1 MANKKI
7 VGLTDK
13 EVLESREKYGSN
25 VIKEKPP
32 QTFWQQFVEGFGDP
46 MIRILCIIA
55 VIMVVMWAT
64 GNGEWVEPV
73 GTIIAVL
80 LVNFVN
86 AKVGVANDDAYAK
99 LKASQKKETANTIRN
114 GVVTVVEVDDLVV
127 GDVIKLQS
135 GDGILADGVLI
146 DGHLA
151 VDNSAL
157 NGEAEECKKMA
168 CEEGF
173 KIPDTITG
181 DTFVDKH
188 SLFRNVTVVDGE
200 GYMEVQ
206 KVGAETM
213 AGKMAADDDGEEPE
227 TPLKL
232 KLRVL
237 ADQISKVG
245 YIGGILI
252 AVAAL
257 FGYVHTVG
265 GFAEWTSLGFAVC
278 LKQFMQAVSVAISI
292 IVCAVPEGLPL
303 TVALVLMQ
311 NTGKM
316 YKNNVMVRKSI
327 GIETAGSMNILFSDK
342 TGTITKGHLEVVNF
356 FNGAGEIVDTTKTDS
371 ATAIKGNLNIC
382 IGNNTG
388 AMYDSEHR
396 VVGGN
401 MTDRALV
408 SFLGENIYKKVTSDE
423 SCAIIEQQDF
433 NSANKFSQSQV
444 ANGKTYYKGAPEKLL
459 AKAKKYLANDGT
471 VKDINSAVVTAKMDE
486 LAGKAMRVLAFG
498 YSEKPMV
505 RDEINDDLVF
515 IGFVGIRD
523 DVRPE
528 AKAAIEEVQGAG
540 IQVVMITGDRKDT
553 AVAIAK
559 DASLITSE
567 DDVALTSS
575 ELADMSDEDIVK
587 ILPKLRVVARA
598 LPTDKSRMVKICQS
612 QNLVVGMT
620 GDGVNDS
627 PAIKAADVGLAMGS
641 GTAVAKASGDLVILD
656 DNFNSI
662 KNAVWFGR
670 TIYHNILKFCKMQL
684 TINFTATLVAMVCP
698 LFGIEQPLKV
708 THLLYINLIMDS
720 LASLMFSGEPALK
733 KYMDEEPRK
742 RDEKIINKAMA
753 IQIGF
758 QTAWIFALSM
768 VWFMSGVIRPLFETE
783 AQWYSG
789 YFVFFIF
796 AAMVNAM
803 NIRSDG
809 PNVFEHIRENMRY
822 VHIWLIITLITVL
835 VPLSS
840 YIPGLA
846 VISELFSCEAFGP
859 IGWAAVVLM
868 AITVYPF
875 DLIRKAVTKT
885 A

>member
-1 MANKKI
+1 
-7 VGLTDK
+7 
-13 EVLESREKYGSN
+13 
-25 VIKEKPP
+25 
-32 QTFWQQFVEGFGDP
+32 
-46 MIRILCIIA
+46 
-55 VIMVVMWAT
+55 MWLT

-99 LKASQKKETANTIRN
+99 LKASQKKETATTIRN
-114 GVVTVVEVDDLVV
+114 GEVTVVEVDDLVV
-127 GDVIKLQS
+127 GDIVKLQS

-146 DGHLA
+146 SGHLA

-157 NGEAEECKKMA
+157 NGEAEECQKTA
-168 CEEGF
+168 CEDDF
-173 KIPDTITG
+173 RIPDQITG

-200 GYMEVQ
+200 GYMEIQ
-206 KVGAETM
+206 KVGSETM
-213 AGKMAADDDGEEPE
+213 AGKMAADDDSEEPE

-237 ADQISKVG
+237 AEQISKVG
-245 YIGGILI
+245 YVGGILI
-252 AVAAL
+252 ALASLV
-257 FGYVHTVG
+257 GYVSIAG
-265 GFAEWTSLGFAVC
+265 GPSAWLGQGAVLC
-278 LKQFMQAVSVAISI
+278 IKQFMQAVAVAISI

-342 TGTITKGHLEVVNF
+342 TGTITKGHLEVVDL
-356 FNGAGEIVDTTKTDS
+356 FNGKAEKIDEHNEVE
-371 ATAIKGNLNIC
+371 ATAIKENLNIC

-408 SFLGENIYKKVTSDE
+408 SFIGEEVFKRVTTDK
-423 SCAIIEQQDF
+423 SCEIVDQQDF
-433 NSANKFSQSQV
+433 NSKNKFSQSQV

-459 AKAKKYLANDGT
+459 DKANKFLDIDGT
-471 VKDINSAVVTAKMDE
+471 VKDIDKEAITAKMDE

-498 YSEKPMV
+498 YSEKPMQ

-553 AVAIAK
+553 AIAIAK
-559 DASLITSE
+559 DASLIKSD

-575 ELADMSDEDIVK
+575 ELAAMSDEEVVK
-587 ILPKLRVVARA
+587 ILPKLRIVARA
-598 LPTDKSRMVKICQS
+598 LPTDKSRMVKICQA

-641 GTAVAKASGDLVILD
+641 GTAVAKAAGDLVILD

-684 TINFTATLVAMVCP
+684 TINFTATLVAMICP

-720 LASLMFSGEPALK
+720 LASLMFSGEPALT
-733 KYMDEEPRK
+733 KYMAEKPRL
-742 RDEKIINKAMA
+742 RDEKIINKPMA

-758 QTAWIFALSM
+758 QTVWIFALSM
-768 VWFMSGVIRPLFETE
+768 IWFMTDLVRPMFGSD

-809 PNVFEHIRENMRY
+809 PNVFEHIKDNMRY
-822 VHIWLIITLITVL
+822 IHIWLVIVLITVL

-840 YIPGLA
+840 YVPGLN
-846 VISELFSCEAFGP
+846 VISELFSCEAFGLS
-859 IGWAAVVLM
+859 GWITVVLF
-868 AITVYPF
+868 ALTVYPI
-875 DLIRKAVTKT
+875 DLIRKAITET